1 MATVIPHKDKNGK
14 IVSYQ
19 IQVYRGRDSSGK
31 KLKPYV
37 KSWKVPE
44 TYKTEKAIEKALAK
58 VVGEFETACKRGEVT
73 TDKRTFSE
81 YAKYYIELK
90 QRDSKIK
97 AIEFYNNLLPRI
109 DEEIGFIKI
118 SALTAEHL
126 NRFYLKLEKEEIRRD
141 NKARGNETLITEKK
155 KRNLTNDKICKM
167 SGLSKNT
174 VATALQC
181 KNIAITSAEKISN
194 AFDMKTN
201 DLFEIISLG
210 NGKGLSSKTIHHYH
224 SFIHA
229 ILKQAKREKVV
240 RENVAE
246 DALPPSVRKKEA
258 EFFEIDEIL
267 EIRRALEFEPMKY
280 RVMICLLVDS
290 GIRRGELFGIRWPS
304 IDFKNGE
311 IKIDNNVQWS
321 SGIGIYNDTTKT
333 DESRTVSI
341 SPEMISLLSE
351 YRKEQRR
358 IQIKT
363 GGYTYNKDGYLFI
376 QDNGNIMHPSSL
388 NKWLTRFEKRYNLPH
403 IYPHKFRHSQ
413 ASILYACNVD
423 IVTISNRLGHKQ
435 VSTTQDIYAHMMKE
449 SDRKA
454 SNAIIEALYKNA

>member
-181 KNIAITSAEKISN
+181 KNIAITSAEKIAN

-290 GIRRGELFGIRWPS
+290 GIRRGELFGIRWSS

-341 SPEMISLLSE
+341 SPEMIRLLSE

-454 SNAIIEALYKNA
+454 SNAIVEALYKNA